1 MKNQQISKATGDHFN
16 MKGHQ
21 ISDMEISIIEKLHNK
36 SDMFRKQREK
46 MFIEKFNTKHRGMNQ
61 KT

>member
-1 MKNQQISKATGDHFN
+1 

-46 MFIEKFNTKHRGMNQ
+46 MFIEKFNTKYRGMNQ